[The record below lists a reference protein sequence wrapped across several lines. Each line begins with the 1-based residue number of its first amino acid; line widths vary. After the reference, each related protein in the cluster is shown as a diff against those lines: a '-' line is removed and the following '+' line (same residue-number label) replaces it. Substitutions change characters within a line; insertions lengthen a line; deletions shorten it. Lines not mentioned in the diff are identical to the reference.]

1 MLRSAK
7 DIEVGDSKDVVLD
20 KMGKPT
26 MEHFIDADYGTLF
39 KVEYKYDWWAYGK
52 IFTLKNAFFGMAF
65 LLACPF
71 SFWTIL

>member
-1 MLRSAK
+1 MLVVFVVASWDSLAYHCMLRSAK

-39 KVEYKYDWWAYGK
+39 KVEYKYDWWA
-52 IFTLKNAFFGMAF
+52 
-65 LLACPF
+65 
-71 SFWTIL
+71 